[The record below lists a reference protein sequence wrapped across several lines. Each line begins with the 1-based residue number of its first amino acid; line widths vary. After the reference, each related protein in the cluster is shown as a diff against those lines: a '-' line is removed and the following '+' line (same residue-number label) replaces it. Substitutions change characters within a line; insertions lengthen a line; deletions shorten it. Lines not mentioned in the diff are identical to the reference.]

1 MPKRG
6 DIQCIG
12 HWDQENGSKVRFSM
26 HWTLSVDQ
34 KSNLFEFSLNIKL
47 FSLPQESCISYNS
60 GVPAE
65 MEMRFTR
72 FDIRTYLQ
80 LELTLNQLIEPCK
93 SKSNLLTITCPKLDS
108 QFLSTLK
115 FHIFQQHSVIYTFS
129 PSINLCF
136 FQSFQLIDS
145 CFKMFS
151 PNISLNLLLSGKR

>member
-80 LELTLNQLIEPCK
+80 LELTLNQLIEPGK
-93 SKSNLLTITCPKLDS
+93 SKSNLLTITCPKLES

-129 PSINLCF
+129 PSINLRFFSIISIDKTVVLKCARPTSLSICF
-136 FQSFQLIDS
+136 
-145 CFKMFS
+145 
-151 PNISLNLLLSGKR
+151 